1 MSRQINLND
10 PDSWDEDD
18 KTYLRDRI
26 DMVPAE
32 HREHL
37 VVPAAPMAPAP
48 EAESSEVARL
58 RDFLMENYPDDMT
71 AAEGESPVGVA
82 IRLLSPEEDSGA
94 APEDADE
101 TDDYDDWKVAE
112 LRAEYDKRGLSGES
126 ASMRKQELVDALRA
140 DDA

>member
-32 HREHL
+32 HRGKL
-37 VVPAAPMAPAP
+37 VDPAAPLAPAQ
-48 EAESSEVARL
+48 EAESLEVARL

-82 IRLLSPEEDSGA
+82 IRLLSSEDELVPSE
-94 APEDADE
+94 APDE
-101 TDDYDDWKVAE
+101 AEDDYDDWKVAE
-112 LRAEYDKRGLSGES
+112 LRAEYDKRGLAGES

-140 DDA
+140 NDA